1 MRDDIVLWD
10 GPNGTPL
17 WNKAREHGY
26 PEVPVWIYS
35 MEHPEIVEEMDREY
49 VAAGAQIVLANTFA
63 ANPPAVRHA
72 SSYDPRDVIRTSVNI
87 TKKALEGTDVRLGL
101 AVGPLS
107 AILEPYG
114 DMTEQECCGHFEEMI
129 GEGVDAGAQLFY
141 IQTFLDIN
149 MMKIATEVAS
159 QYHLPM
165 FCSMALQS
173 TGHTIMGASIDDIIR
188 TFEPM
193 GVEAVGFNCTLG
205 PDAVYDLAREFASKT
220 DLPIVL
226 KPNAGLPQY
235 GGSGVGSDPESFART
250 LAPVLDY
257 VKYIGGCCGCD
268 PSYTAALRR
277 LIDTGS
283 I

>member
-49 VAAGAQIVLANTFA
+49 VAAGADIVLANTFA

-72 SSYDPRDVIRTSVNI
+72 SGYDPREVIRTAVGI
-87 TKKALEGTDVRLGL
+87 TKKALAGTDVRLGL

-114 DMTEQECCGHFEEMI
+114 DLTEGECRAAFEEMI

-149 MMKIATEVAS
+149 MMRIATEIAS

-165 FCSMALQS
+165 FCSMALQKNGR
-173 TGHTIMGASIDDIIR
+173 TVMGASIDDIIR

-205 PDAVYDLAREFASKT
+205 PDMVLPLVREFAAKT

-226 KPNAGLPQY
+226 KPNAGLPRY
-235 GGSGVGSDPESFART
+235 GGSGAGSDPVSFART
-250 LAPVLDY
+250 IAPALDY

-268 PSYTAALRR
+268 PSYTAEMRK
-277 LIDTGS
+277 LIDTGNV
-283 I
+283 